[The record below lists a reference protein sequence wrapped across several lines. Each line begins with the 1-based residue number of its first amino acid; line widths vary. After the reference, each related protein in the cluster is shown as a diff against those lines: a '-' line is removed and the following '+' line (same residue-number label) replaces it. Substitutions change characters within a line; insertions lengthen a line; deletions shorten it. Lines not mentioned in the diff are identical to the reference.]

1 MTKNKAKE
9 QTALQT
15 KEKSERELALAILL
29 EVEKG
34 EKSHLVLR
42 RNISILT
49 SRNGPFLPDLRKEP

>member
-1 MTKNKAKE
+1 MIKNKVKE
-9 QTALQT
+9 QTALQK

-42 RNISILT
+42 SVLEKYQY
-49 SRNGPFLPDLRKEP
+49 LDKQ